1 MTITSAEFVK
11 SVANIKD
18 IPKHNLKE
26 IAFSGRS
33 NVGKSSLINCLLN
46 RKKLARTSAT
56 PGKTRQLNYY
66 RINGQFFF
74 VDLPG
79 YGFAKVSKAEL
90 AAWRQLI
97 EEFITSSR
105 NLKGVISIIDSR
117 QGPTQLDMQ
126 LIEWLDSLHQ
136 PLLLVA
142 TKTDKL
148 SRSQLLNQMM
158 KFSKQV
164 EPYYK
169 KEIIPFSVIN
179 GTGKQAIWN
188 EILTLLE

>member
-1 MTITSAEFVK
+1 
-11 SVANIKD
+11 
-18 IPKHNLKE
+18 
-26 IAFSGRS
+26 
-33 NVGKSSLINCLLN
+33 
-46 RKKLARTSAT
+46 
-56 PGKTRQLNYY
+56 
-66 RINGQFFF
+66 
-74 VDLPG
+74 
-79 YGFAKVSKAEL
+79 L